1 MKIGEIIKKLLA
13 GETLTDEEKAFAGK
27 YDEQSVANAAAAK
40 ARRDAEAKTAEVQA
54 KLDALTKESEKT
66 VAKKDADYTA
76 LSERVKALETAKS
89 EADAKLAK
97 IDRAAKIKAAFEKA
111 GIKAAKGVSEAAFSK
126 LVEIATESVDVDKE
140 ESLKTAVE
148 AFKAEYTGVIASEGA
163 SGTGRSTKP
172 SESAPTGENPWMKGQ
187 ENLTKQCEIAM
198 KDPAKAQELK
208 AQAAQAAAA
217 SAQAQGEGK

>member
-163 SGTGRSTKP
+163 SGTGRST
-172 SESAPTGENPWMKGQ
+172 SAPTGENPWMKGQ

>member
-27 YDEQSVANAAAAK
+27 YDEQGVANAAAAK
-40 ARRDAEAKTAEVQA
+40 ARREAEAKTAEVQA

-76 LSERVKALETAKS
+76 LSERVKALETSKA

-97 IDRAAKIKAAFEKA
+97 RDRADKIKAAFDKA
-111 GIKAAKGVSEAAFSK
+111 GIKAAKGVSDAAFAK
-126 LVEIATESVDVDKE
+126 LVEIATENVDVDQE

-163 SGTGRSTKP
+163 SGTGRTSAKP
-172 SESAPTGENPWMKGQ
+172 AESVATGENPWMKGQ

-208 AQAAQAAAA
+208 AQAAA

>member
-27 YDEQSVANAAAAK
+27 YDEQGVANAAAAK
-40 ARRDAEAKTAEVQA
+40 ARREAEAKTAEVQA

-76 LSERVKALETAKS
+76 LSERVKALETSKA

-97 IDRAAKIKAAFEKA
+97 RDRADKIKAAFDKA
-111 GIKAAKGVSEAAFSK
+111 GIKAAKGVSDAAFAK
-126 LVEIATESVDVDKE
+126 LVEIATENVDVDQE

-163 SGTGRSTKP
+163 SGTGRTSAKP
-172 SESAPTGENPWMKGQ
+172 AESVATGKNPWMKGQ
-187 ENLTKQCEIAM
+187 ENLTEQCEIAM

-208 AQAAQAAAA
+208 AQAAQAAA